1 MNKVNRQG
9 TYTGNTSRSL
19 KDVRESL
26 YHIAGN
32 IDEAIGGGNP
42 LRSMLISSVLSRGIS
57 VSKGKITGGGGKGTF
72 DAIDAADVR
81 KTTNVKEPIVGT

>member
-1 MNKVNRQG
+1 MV
-9 TYTGNTSRSL
+9 S
-19 KDVRESL
+19 
-26 YHIAGN
+26 N
-32 IDEAIGGGNP
+32 IDEALGGGSA

-81 KTTNVKEPIVGT
+81 KTTNVKEPIAGTQQENIRSEIKADIQTI